1 MYPVIGTSKKCF
13 NPSPTLFWRKEQKK
27 VSTILQKL
35 IYFILLI
42 KYILYTAEWS
52 PLCVYSTIWHYGTMV
67 LYYIAQGMRKL
78 QATTELRSSTLY
90 YLSLGDVTRKKL
102 SHFIAFLKKGN
113 NIFKHYFYLFLFFSL
128 LLLFFLLDIAGKFS
142 SNNNIQSLISLY
154 IYIQ

>member
-1 MYPVIGTSKKCF
+1 MVSIVCVQYYLALWHNGT
-13 NPSPTLFWRKEQKK
+13 
-27 VSTILQKL
+27 V
-35 IYFILLI
+35 
-42 KYILYTAEWS
+42 
-52 PLCVYSTIWHYGTMV
+52 LC
-67 LYYIAQGMRKL
+67 IAQGMRKS

-102 SHFIAFLKKGN
+102 YHFIAFLKKGN
-113 NIFKHYFYLFLFFSL
+113 NIFKHYFYLVLFFSL